1 LSFQIF
7 GFVVVYSI
15 CIFAFYSLMK
25 DLMMPVPLDISMN
38 KVENSE
44 GKMAEGTGAPESTVE
59 DYSGCNPQPVILDP
73 KIPSH
78 ALQPIRPAGLYE
90 TWHMEETLAGVYLL
104 YGHPQV
110 LTLAQKLACRCLL
123 QAEHLIVLDGANV
136 FDPYLVSR
144 LAAKMG
150 RVPTDFLRSI
160 RVSRSFT
167 CHQMLSLVRQ
177 IESADKLWKSPFILL
192 LGPLTTFY
200 DESVPHY
207 EAWKLFRAFQREL
220 NRLSAAGFRLLL
232 SCQQPSAATKR
243 DFVQQLKASAQ
254 GIASCW
260 EMRLA
265 EVAAP
270 LDQEGA
276 GGRPIP
282 PPRITPFHPDLKREG
297 NFGLSLGRADVS
309 RRTSLVLKVEKPA
322 EPPRQWVLRR
332 GEKVNSRYL
341 SL

>member
-1 LSFQIF
+1 
-7 GFVVVYSI
+7 
-15 CIFAFYSLMK
+15 
-25 DLMMPVPLDISMN
+25 MMPVQLDISMRE
-38 KVENSE
+38 VENSE
-44 GKMAEGTGAPESTVE
+44 RKITGGSGALESTVE
-59 DYSGCNPQPVILDP
+59 DRNGCNPQSATRDP
-73 KIPSH
+73 KIPSY
-78 ALQPIRPAGLYE
+78 ALQPIRPIGLYE

-144 LAAKMG
+144 LATKMG
-150 RVPTDFLRSI
+150 RAPTDFLRSI

-177 IESADKLWKSPFILL
+177 IESAGRLWKSPFILL

-220 NRLSAAGFRLLL
+220 NYLTAAGFRLLL

-243 DFVQQLKASAQ
+243 GFVQQLKASAR

-260 EMRLA
+260 EVELTTA
-265 EVAAP
+265 PTASLQAAFVP
-270 LDQEGA
+270 PSKVSSKRKITTSFLDQKGAEERSSQSSRVTTLSSHLKQEGSFEFS
-276 GGRPIP
+276 PV
-282 PPRITPFHPDLKREG
+282 
-297 NFGLSLGRADVS
+297 RADAS
-309 RRTSLVLKVEKPA
+309 RKKPLLLRVEKPA
-322 EPPRQWVLRR
+322 EPQRQWVLRR

>member
-1 LSFQIF
+1 
-7 GFVVVYSI
+7 
-15 CIFAFYSLMK
+15 MK
-25 DLMMPVPLDISMN
+25 GLMMPAQLNIPMTESQ
-38 KVENSE
+38 NSE
-44 GKMAEGTGAPESTVE
+44 GERAEGTGTLEPTVE
-59 DYSGCNPQPVILDP
+59 DHNSCNSQPTILDP

-78 ALQPIRPAGLYE
+78 ALQPIRPVGLYE

-144 LAAKMG
+144 LASKMG
-150 RVPTDFLRSI
+150 RVPTDFLRCI

-177 IESADKLWKSPFILL
+177 IESAGKLWKSPFILL

-200 DESVPHY
+200 DESIPHY

-220 NRLSAAGFRLLL
+220 NSLTAAGFRLLL
-232 SCQQPSAATKR
+232 SCQQPSAATQR
-243 DFVQQLKASAQ
+243 GFVQQLKASAR

-260 EMRLA
+260 EVELT
-265 EVAAP
+265 AAP
-270 LDQEGA
+270 ATSLQAAFVPPAKLSSKKKITTSFLDQKGDW
-276 GGRPIP
+276 GLLPGR
-282 PPRITPFHPDLKREG
+282 E
-297 NFGLSLGRADVS
+297 AVS
-309 RRTSLVLKVEKPA
+309 RRKPLLLRVEKPA
-322 EPPRQWVLRR
+322 ELQRQWVLRK

-341 SL
+341 AL

>member
-1 LSFQIF
+1 
-7 GFVVVYSI
+7 
-15 CIFAFYSLMK
+15 
-25 DLMMPVPLDISMN
+25 MPAQLDIPMTES
-38 KVENSE
+38 ENSE
-44 GKMAEGTGAPESTVE
+44 GKRAEGAGTPEPTVE
-59 DYSGCNPQPVILDP
+59 NHNSCNPQAQPAMLDP
-73 KIPSH
+73 KIPGS
-78 ALQPIRPAGLYE
+78 ALQPIRPVGLYE

-144 LAAKMG
+144 LASKMG
-150 RVPTDFLRSI
+150 RAPTDFLRSI
-160 RVSRSFT
+160 RISRSFT

-177 IESADKLWKSPFILL
+177 VESASKLWRSPFILL

-220 NRLSAAGFRLLL
+220 NGLTAAGFRLLL
-232 SCQQPSAATKR
+232 ACQQPRAATKR
-243 DFVQQLKASAQ
+243 DFVQQLKASAR
-254 GIASCW
+254 GIASCG
-260 EMRLA
+260 
-265 EVAAP
+265 EVELTAAP
-270 LDQEGA
+270 TASLPAAFVPPTKRSSQRGIATSFLDQKENLG
-276 GGRPIP
+276 
-282 PPRITPFHPDLKREG
+282 LLSSRE
-297 NFGLSLGRADVS
+297 DVS
-309 RRTSLVLKVEKPA
+309 LKKTLLLRVEKPA
-322 EPPRQWVLRR
+322 EAQRQWVLRK